1 MKKPTKRRRSSKR
14 RPDLLQKSWFWLML
28 LAFAGL
34 VIFGLVFLARI
45 NETPAPPTV
54 AGSPAVPASV
64 VDRAALRTVVEDFL
78 AATWPEISRLP
89 QTLDQD
95 PYRYTV
101 VGELPA
107 EKVLEGLRARLRIF
121 PGRFLVTL
129 SEDAVLAVVSEGR
142 EQLVVQFVVPVP
154 EKPAPL
160 PVAMP
165 KGPLVTIIMDDLG
178 RSVHQAKALLSLAQ
192 LVTFAIL
199 PSEEHAARVA
209 EMGHAAGREIM
220 LHVPMEPQGYPALNP
235 GSDAL
240 FVQFDDAEIRRRFDE
255 LLASIPHAVGVNNH
269 MGSRFTESARALSPV
284 MASLHEK
291 GLFFVDSLTTGRSQV
306 TATAHQ
312 HGVPTIERD
321 VFLDNVAEVAAI
333 SREIRRL
340 EALAR
345 RQGMAIGICH
355 PYPETL
361 EALKRELPG
370 LAARGIIMVPVSV
383 LLKKKA
389 NDQGS

>member
-1 MKKPTKRRRSSKR
+1 MKKTTKRRRSSKR

-28 LAFAGL
+28 LALAGL
-34 VIFGLVFLARI
+34 FIVGLVFLAQT
-45 NETPAPPTV
+45 NEVPAPTPVVV
-54 AGSPAVPASV
+54 APAIPAPV
-64 VDRAALRTVVEDFL
+64 VDRAALRSEVEDFL
-78 AATWPEISRLP
+78 AATWPEFSPLP
-89 QTLDQD
+89 QTLDQG

-101 VGELPA
+101 VADPPA
-107 EKVLEGLRARLRIF
+107 EKVLDRLRSRLQIL

-129 SEDAVLAVVSEGR
+129 SEDAVLAVIGDGR
-142 EQLVVQFVVPVP
+142 EQIIIQFVMPAP
-154 EKPAPL
+154 QKPAPL
-160 PVAMP
+160 PIAIP
-165 KGPLVTIIMDDLG
+165 PGPLVTIIMDDLG
-178 RSVHQAKALLSLAQ
+178 RSVHQAKVLLSLAQ
-192 LVTFAIL
+192 HVTFAIL
-199 PSEEHAARVA
+199 PGEEHAARVA

-220 LHVPMEPQGYPALNP
+220 LHVPMEPQGYPAVNP

-240 FVQFDDAEIRRRFDE
+240 FVKFDDAEIRRRFDE
-255 LLASIPHAVGVNNH
+255 LLARIPHAVGANNH

-291 GLFFVDSLTTGRSQV
+291 GFFFVDSLTTGRSQV
-306 TATAHQ
+306 IATARL

-340 EALAR
+340 EERAR
-345 RQGMAIGICH
+345 HQGMAVGICH

-370 LAARGIIMVPVSV
+370 LAARGVVFVPVSV
-383 LLKKKA
+383 LLKKLA
-389 NDQGS
+389 GPQGS